1 MAKLRTL
8 LRSSLAC
15 FVWFIARLEILDE
28 VIDMSL
34 IFVDC
39 ESDGPCPGKGEL
51 TEFGA
56 VEFKT
61 RKTFHGVLWEAN
73 PHPDNSAIPLRTGKQ
88 FDAVAVYTAFDL
100 WLAQFKSNGRP
111 VFVSDNPAFDWQWI
125 NYGFWHTLNKNPFGF
140 SARRIGDF
148 AAGLAGDFYAK
159 QDWKRLRQTR
169 HDHNPV
175 NDSIG
180 NAEAFAALIDRS
192 K

>member
-1 MAKLRTL
+1 
-8 LRSSLAC
+8 
-15 FVWFIARLEILDE
+15 
-28 VIDMSL
+28 MSL

-56 VEFKT
+56 VELRS

-73 PHPDNSAIPLRTGKQ
+73 PDPVNPALPLRTGKR
-88 FDAVAVYTAFDL
+88 FDAQKVYTDFET
-100 WLAQFKSNGRP
+100 WLNQFGSRP

-125 NYGFWHTLNKNPFGF
+125 NYGFHHTLGRNPFGF

-148 AAGLAGDFYAK
+148 AAGLKGDFYAK
-159 QDWKRLRQTR
+159 QDWKRLRITN

-175 NDSIG
+175 NDAMG
-180 NAEAFAALIDRS
+180 NAEAFERLVKGER
-192 K
+192 

>member
-1 MAKLRTL
+1 MA
-8 LRSSLAC
+8 
-15 FVWFIARLEILDE
+15 
-28 VIDMSL
+28 L

-56 VEFKT
+56 VELKS

-73 PHPDNSAIPLRTGKQ
+73 PDPANPAIPLRTGKQ
-88 FDAVAVYTAFDL
+88 FDAVDVYTRFDK
-100 WLAQFKSNGRP
+100 WLAQFGGRP

-125 NYGFWHTLNKNPFGF
+125 NYGFWHNLNKNPFGF

-148 AAGLAGDFYAK
+148 AAGLRGDFYAK
-159 QDWKRLRQTR
+159 QDWKHLRKTR

-175 NDSIG
+175 NDAMG
-180 NAEAFAALIDRS
+180 NVEAFERLLRGER
-192 K
+192 